1 MHPESKRVQR
11 HFRSDLACSLGIRC
25 LVGRKPSASGR
36 PVNCGCLRLRN
47 VSVLY
52 NHTGG
57 ITVSRNIVHSCIV
70 YLKRLHSFHALLY
83 IILKMTRSGDLIVML
98 CVLNFSLLRKEVK
111 SRFKT
116 SVPVFLKD
124 RFPCLTAN
132 YFPGNLDPESCKSSI
147 YFNFLVAFKIIK
159 IKISYDVFKQIK
171 LRQK

>member
-1 MHPESKRVQR
+1 
-11 HFRSDLACSLGIRC
+11 
-25 LVGRKPSASGR
+25 
-36 PVNCGCLRLRN
+36 
-47 VSVLY
+47 
-52 NHTGG
+52 
-57 ITVSRNIVHSCIV
+57 
-70 YLKRLHSFHALLY
+70 
-83 IILKMTRSGDLIVML
+83 MTRSGDLIVML
-98 CVLNFSLLRKEVK
+98 CVQNSSLLRKEVK

-132 YFPGNLDPESCKSSI
+132 GFPRNLDPESCKSSI